1 MIIDDLLGGI
11 AMGIPAE
18 IQQKLVAKDQ
28 LERLKACCDM
38 QSLLMAKG
46 PSLVAAPDY
55 KSTAAKYARLVSH
68 AEGLWSDACQLY
80 LCRRFATALA
90 LSITCLEEIGKVSVA
105 RLELQLSKLPRLAE
119 AFRSSP
125 ESKSPGRKGN
135 PFYSHTQKLL
145 LAAGAGALV
154 NSRLDRLLG
163 IEVVASFL
171 DDVDADK
178 IEHLRQACLYSDTK
192 GGQLY
197 LPSEQIQDA
206 QARLYIVLAGEVLAE
221 VAGADPT
228 EWERILNRVKEFEK
242 QIGQPFE

>member
-1 MIIDDLLGGI
+1 MIIDDLLDGTAI
-11 AMGIPAE
+11 KIPAE
-18 IQQKLVAKDQ
+18 IQQKLVAKNQ

-55 KSTAAKYARLVSH
+55 KSTAEKYARLVSH

-90 LSITCLEEIGKVSVA
+90 LSITCLEEIGKISVA
-105 RLELQLSKLPRLAE
+105 RLELALCKHTGAVGIFRTTAE
-119 AFRSSP
+119 CGSHSRN
-125 ESKSPGRKGN
+125 GN
-135 PFYSHTQKLL
+135 PFYSHTKKLL
-145 LAAGAGALV
+145 LAAGTGALV

-163 IEVVASFL
+163 LEAVVSFL
-171 DDVDADK
+171 DDVEEGK

-192 GGQLY
+192 EGQLY
-197 LPSEQIQDA
+197 LPSEQIQDT
-206 QARLYIVLAGEVLAE
+206 QARLYLVIAGEVLAE

-228 EWERILNRVKEFEK
+228 EWERILTRVREFEK
-242 QIGQPFE
+242 QIGQPYG